1 LEWDLDGHRWQIYP
15 LNLGEFVAIERSIFV
30 LHSGFGTKIKAPCL
44 GWLLHD
50 GSEWVLVDTGP
61 WDPARAEEYH
71 AYEMVGSGPEA
82 VRRGLKDHGL
92 EPEDIEHVLLTHLHW
107 DHVANVG
114 MFEKARFYVQHAE
127 ACYALDPLPPHR
139 RIYEVGQGYAL
150 PWHGI
155 IHRTTFFRG
164 EKEFRPGITCHLLPG
179 HTPGSQGILVQTE
192 RGAMMIAGDNVDLLE
207 NWEGN
212 EQYHHVPGGTFTNL
226 EDYFDSLRRM
236 ETMADAV
243 LPAHDYCV
251 LDPAWQ
257 PWKS

>member
-1 LEWDLDGHRWQIYP
+1 MDGHRWQIYP

-139 RIYEVGQGYAL
+139 RIYEVGQGGTRCRGTGSFTARPSFAANRNLGLASRVTYSPGTHQAL
-150 PWHGI
+150 
-155 IHRTTFFRG
+155 RG
-164 EKEFRPGITCHLLPG
+164 
-179 HTPGSQGILVQTE
+179 S
-192 RGAMMIAGDNVDLLE
+192 
-207 NWEGN
+207 
-212 EQYHHVPGGTFTNL
+212 
-226 EDYFDSLRRM
+226 
-236 ETMADAV
+236 
-243 LPAHDYCV
+243 
-251 LDPAWQ
+251 
-257 PWKS
+257 